1 MRPVGKTPR
10 IHPDVD
16 FQAGLLA
23 GKVTRRIMTLSE
35 ACRELADWQKSAME
49 QTDAGD
55 WDPIDPRAL
64 IVTHMINTL
73 LKRGY

>member
-1 MRPVGKTPR
+1 MSDERP

-23 GKVTRRIMTLSE
+23 AKVGRRVMSLDAAAAELTGWQHETLTGAE
-35 ACRELADWQKSAME
+35 
-49 QTDAGD
+49 GD
-55 WDPIDPRAL
+55 RWRPVEPRAL
-64 IVTHMINTL
+64 IVMHMMNRL